1 MIPPFCVQ
9 FRRLIRRRVE
19 SDPTRYRDLHND
31 LIAAN
36 MGTTLDRYLLRTFL
50 ASGLFGLFCA
60 IAGFF
65 MMNLLPLPEFHIRIH
80 NVFGIGMPA
89 LGLTGTA
96 VTILQIVLTAVIFVL
111 AAAAV
116 YLFFLYYPSLVK
128 KNRAARINLLLHNA
142 VSYMYALRRGGA
154 QMVTIFRSISE
165 NAAVYGEVVHEF
177 RRVVRD
183 TDYFGH
189 DLITALRHLQ
199 ETTPSEKLQEFVQD
213 LISVIES
220 GGDVLAFLDARV
232 RMYQEDARFEQ
243 KTFLSTLQMAA
254 EMYVTLFVAG
264 PLFLII
270 VMVVMGFVSS
280 TPVMQLSIVI
290 YLLVP
295 VGSLFF
301 ILAIDTISIK
311 TETVEQ
317 YTEARWLHEFG
328 DVRIDKQPGNEPF
341 FERLERYDKVK
352 GLRSFLRHPL
362 QAFLV
367 EPNRTF
373 YVTVPV
379 ALAYVLLTLLATPAY
394 PDIEILIDVLDD
406 HLIVALLIVLLPFG
420 IFHQLWRRKVM
431 DIEASIPEFLHRL
444 SGINQVGL
452 NLAQAIRVLV
462 KADLGVLTYEIRKIQ
477 RDIEWGAS
485 VQEAL
490 VRFEVRIRTPTIARV
505 VTLITTASRMT
516 GDIGEVLNIAAR
528 DAAISENL
536 KRERQSEMFIY
547 TAIVYLVFIVFL
559 FVVAVID
566 TQFLSALAELNTL
579 STASGPA
586 AGAVPIGS
594 TPIITFERLL
604 YHGCLIQALF
614 SGLIAGQMGE
624 GSVRAGV
631 KHAAVMLIIAL
642 VVFTGVI

>member
-1 MIPPFCVQ
+1 MQ
-9 FRRLIRRRVE
+9 FRRFIRRRVE
-19 SDPTRYRDLHND
+19 GDPLRYRDLHNA
-31 LIAAN
+31 LVAAN
-36 MGTTLDRYLLRTFL
+36 MGITLDRYLLRTFL

-60 IAGFF
+60 ASGYLV
-65 MMNLLPLPEFHIRIH
+65 MNLLSLPQFHIGIH
-80 NVFGIGMPA
+80 NIFRLGIPA
-89 LGLTGTA
+89 LALTGTT
-96 VTILQIVLTAVIFVL
+96 VMILQVVLTAVIFVL
-111 AAAAV
+111 AADAA

-128 KNRAARINLLLHNA
+128 KNRATRINLLLHNA

-165 NAAVYGEVVHEF
+165 NAAIYGEVVHEF

-183 TDYFGH
+183 TDYFGY
-189 DLITALRHLQ
+189 DLITALRNLQ

-220 GGDVLAFLDARV
+220 GGDVLAFLETRV

-254 EMYVTLFVAG
+254 ESYVVLFVAA

-280 TPVMQLSIVI
+280 APVMQLSIVI

-301 ILAIDTISIK
+301 ILAIDAVSIK
-311 TETVEQ
+311 TETVEK
-317 YTEARWLHEFG
+317 YTEARWLHEFD
-328 DVRIDKQPGNEPF
+328 DVRVDKQAGNEPLF
-341 FERLERYDKVK
+341 RRLEHYDKMK
-352 GLRSFLRHPL
+352 AFRSFLRHPL
-362 QAFLV
+362 RAFLI

-373 YVTVPV
+373 YVTVPA

-394 PDIEILIDVLDD
+394 PDLEILIDVLDD

-420 IFHQLWRRKVM
+420 IFHQLWRKKVM
-431 DIEASIPEFLHRL
+431 DLEASIPEFLHRL

-452 NLAQAIRVLV
+452 TLAQAIQVLV

-477 RDIEWGAS
+477 RDIDWGAS
-485 VQEAL
+485 VQDAL

-536 KRERQSEMFIY
+536 KRERRSEMFIY

-566 TQFLSALAELNTL
+566 TQFLSVLAEINALAAGDLV
-579 STASGPA
+579 AGP
-586 AGAVPIGS
+586 VPLGN

-624 GSVRAGV
+624 GSLRAGV

-642 VVFTGVI
+642 VVFTVVI

>member
-36 MGTTLDRYLLRTFL
+36 MGITLDRYLLRTFL

-154 QMVTIFRSISE
+154 QMATIFRSISE

-328 DVRIDKQPGNEPF
+328 DVRVDKQPGNEPF

-579 STASGPA
+579 SAASGPA

-642 VVFTGVI
+642 VVFTVVI

>member
-328 DVRIDKQPGNEPF
+328 DVRVDKQPGNEPF

-579 STASGPA
+579 SAASGPA

-642 VVFTGVI
+642 VVFTVVI

>member
-1 MIPPFCVQ
+1 VIPPFCAQ
-9 FRRLIRRRVE
+9 FRRFIRRRVE
-19 SDPTRYRDLHND
+19 SDLLRYRDLHNA
-31 LIAAN
+31 LVAAN
-36 MGTTLDRYLLRTFL
+36 MGITLDRYLLRTFL

-60 IAGFF
+60 IAGYLV
-65 MMNLLPLPEFHIRIH
+65 MNLSSLPQFHIGIH
-80 NVFGIGMPA
+80 NIFGVGIPA
-89 LGLTGTA
+89 LELTGTA
-96 VTILQIVLTAVIFVL
+96 VMILQVVLTAVIFVL
-111 AAAAV
+111 AADAA

-165 NAAVYGEVVHEF
+165 NAAIYGEVVHEF

-183 TDYFGH
+183 TDYFGY

-213 LISVIES
+213 LISVTES
-220 GGDVLAFLDARV
+220 GGDVLAFLETRV

-280 TPVMQLSIVI
+280 APVMQLSIVI

-301 ILAIDTISIK
+301 ILAIDTVSFK
-311 TETVEQ
+311 TEMVER

-328 DVRIDKQPGNEPF
+328 DVRVDKQPGNEPS

-352 GLRSFLRHPL
+352 GFRSFLRHPL
-362 QAFLV
+362 RAFLIK
-367 EPNRTF
+367 PNRTF

-379 ALAYVLLTLLATPAY
+379 ALAYVLLTLLSTPAY
-394 PDIEILIDVLDD
+394 PDLEILIDVLDD

-452 NLAQAIRVLV
+452 TLAQAIQVLV

-536 KRERQSEMFIY
+536 KRERRSEMFIY

-579 STASGPA
+579 TAGDL
-586 AGAVPIGS
+586 AGSPVPIGS

-624 GSVRAGV
+624 GSLQAGV

-642 VVFTGVI
+642 VVFTVVI

>member
-1 MIPPFCVQ
+1 
-9 FRRLIRRRVE
+9 
-19 SDPTRYRDLHND
+19 
-31 LIAAN
+31 
-36 MGTTLDRYLLRTFL
+36 
-50 ASGLFGLFCA
+50 
-60 IAGFF
+60 
-65 MMNLLPLPEFHIRIH
+65 
-80 NVFGIGMPA
+80 
-89 LGLTGTA
+89 
-96 VTILQIVLTAVIFVL
+96 
-111 AAAAV
+111 
-116 YLFFLYYPSLVK
+116 
-128 KNRAARINLLLHNA
+128 
-142 VSYMYALRRGGA
+142 GGA

-165 NAAVYGEVVHEF
+165 NAAIYGEVVHEF

-183 TDYFGH
+183 TDYFGY

-220 GGDVLAFLDARV
+220 GGDVLAFLETRV
-232 RMYQEDARFEQ
+232 RVYQEDARFEQ

-254 EMYVTLFVAG
+254 ESYVVLFVAA

-270 VMVVMGFVSS
+270 VMVVMGFVS
-280 TPVMQLSIVI
+280 TAPVMQLSIVI

-301 ILAIDTISIK
+301 ILAIDAVSIK
-311 TETVEQ
+311 TETVEK
-317 YTEARWLHEFG
+317 YTETRWLHEFD
-328 DVRIDKQPGNEPF
+328 DVRVDKQAGNEPLF
-341 FERLERYDKVK
+341 RRLERYDKMK
-352 GLRSFLRHPL
+352 AFRSFLRHPL
-362 QAFLV
+362 RAFLI
-367 EPNRTF
+367 EPNRTL

-394 PDIEILIDVLDD
+394 PDVEILIDVLDD

-420 IFHQLWRRKVM
+420 IFHQLWREKVM
-431 DIEASIPEFLHRL
+431 DLEASIPEFLHRL

-452 NLAQAIRVLV
+452 TLAQAIQVLV

-477 RDIEWGAS
+477 RDIDWGAS

-536 KRERQSEMFIY
+536 KRERRSEMFIY

-566 TQFLSALAELNTL
+566 TQFLSVLAEINALA
-579 STASGPA
+579 AGDPVAGP
-586 AGAVPIGS
+586 VPLGN

-624 GSVRAGV
+624 GSLRAGV

-642 VVFTGVI
+642 VVFTVVI